1 MKKLFLAIAVFAAS
15 MTTWAQDNLWYNAPA
30 QDWHEALPL
39 GNGRMGAMVF
49 GGIQSDEMQLNEGTF
64 WSGGPHNNN
73 STESLSHLAEVR
85 QLIFDGKEQDAAN
98 MVDKYFIKGP
108 HGMRFLTLGSL
119 HFDYEGLTPE
129 GVLDYRRELD
139 LNTATSTVSF
149 RKDGVAYNRTTFA
162 SIADTVIVV
171 RLTASGGTMNLK
183 VSQDCPFP
191 IESSADGNTLVSSIK
206 GVDQEGIQAKLT
218 AQCHTRVIK
227 TDGKVSTSN
236 EAGKGALKVSG
247 AKEIIL
253 LVSAATNFVN
263 YNNVSGNAEEKI
275 AHALANASHKG
286 YKKLYARH
294 LQSYQKYYNRVE
306 MNLSNQI
313 DGNKMPTDERLTQF
327 DGRDLGMVALLFN
340 YGRYLLI
347 ASSQPGGQAAN
358 LQGIW
363 NRDVNAAWD
372 SKYTININTE
382 MNYWPAEVCNL
393 TEMNE
398 PLFSLIKDLSVT
410 GKQTARQMYDCGG
423 WMAHHNTDIWRIA
436 GPIDGA
442 AWGMFPNGGAWL
454 ATHLWQ
460 HYLYTGDKKFLKEW
474 YPVIKG
480 TADFYLDYLQVHPTY
495 KWLVAVPSVSP
506 EQGPVGKSTP
516 ITAGCTM
523 DNQIAFDALSNTL
536 QAAQALGV
544 DEAYQQKLRQ
554 TIDQLPPMQIGRHKQ
569 LMEWLWDGDDPK
581 NEHRHVSHLYG
592 LYPSNQI
599 SPYKHPE
606 LFSAAKTTLTQRGD
620 EATGWS
626 LGWKVNFW
634 ARMQDGDHAYKIL
647 KNLLK
652 IIPTRPAGGGRRGGG
667 FGGGNGRMYPNLFD
681 AHPPF
686 QIDGNFGATAG
697 IAEMFIQSHD
707 GAVHLLPALPAA
719 IEQGSVK
726 GLRAR
731 GGFVVDE
738 SFSNNQLT
746 QATIKSTIG
755 GVLRIRSSVPLQ
767 CNGLKLVIAEEQCP
781 NALYQGA
788 DVKQPIISQE
798 TGRLNDVVIPSYYE
812 YDLDT
817 KAGKTYTVKAVDIKS
832 YDLNGAAKPK
842 LDPNLY
848 YIKSK

>member
-1 MKKLFLAIAVFAAS
+1 MKKLFVAIAALALS
-15 MTTWAQDNLWYNAPA
+15 MTAWAQDNLWYAAPA
-30 QDWHEALPL
+30 RDWHEAMPI
-39 GNGRMGAMVF
+39 GNGRMGGMVF
-49 GGIQSDEMQLNEGTF
+49 GGIRSDEMQLNEGTF
-64 WSGGPHNNN
+64 WSGGPHSNN
-73 STESLSHLAEVR
+73 SNESLAHLKEVR

-119 HFDYEGLTPE
+119 HFEFPSLKDDQVT
-129 GVLDYRRELD
+129 DYRRELD

-149 RKDGVAYNRTTFA
+149 QKDGVKYTRTTFA

-171 RLTASGGTMNLK
+171 RFTAQGGKMSLK
-183 VSQDCPFP
+183 VTQDCPFP
-191 IESSADGNTLVSSIK
+191 IVSSAEGNTLVSSIK

-218 AQCHTRVIK
+218 AECHTRVVK
-227 TDGKVSTSN
+227 TDGKVDCTNTDKVGTLMVN
-236 EAGKGALKVSG
+236 EAS
-247 AKEIIL
+247 EIVL

-263 YNNVSGNAEEKI
+263 YNNVGGNAEEKI
-275 AHALANASHKG
+275 SHALANAAQKG
-286 YKKLYARH
+286 YKKLMARH
-294 LQSYQKYYNRVE
+294 LQSYQKFYKRVE
-306 MNLSNQI
+306 MNLTNDAHWTQL
-313 DGNKMPTDERLTQF
+313 PTDERLSQF
-327 DGRDLGMVALLFN
+327 DGRDLGMVSLLFN

-363 NRDVNAAWD
+363 NRDTNAAWD

-506 EQGPVGKSTP
+506 EQGPVGKTTP

-536 QAAQALGV
+536 HAAQVLGV
-544 DEAYQQKLRQ
+544 DEAYQQKLKQ
-554 TIDQLPPMQIGRHKQ
+554 TIDQLPPMQVGRHKQ

-581 NEHRHVSHLYG
+581 NEHRHISHLYG

-599 SPYKHPE
+599 SPYQHPE
-606 LFSAAKTTLTQRGD
+606 LFSAAKTTLMQRGD

-652 IIPTRPAGGGRRGGG
+652 IIPTNVGGGRRGG

-719 IEQGSVK
+719 IAQGSVK

-767 CNGLKLVIAEEQCP
+767 GNGLKLVVDEDNCP

-798 TGRLNDVVIPSYYE
+798 TGRLNDVVIPSYFE

-817 KAGKTYTVKAVDIKS
+817 KAGKTYNVKAVDLKS
-832 YDLNGAAKPK
+832 NDKIFDSAKPK
-842 LDPNLY
+842 HDPNLY

>member
-1 MKKLFLAIAVFAAS
+1 MKKLFVAIATMAIS
-15 MTTWAQDNLWYNAPA
+15 MTAWAQDNLWYSAPA
-30 QDWHEALPL
+30 RDWHEAMPI
-39 GNGRMGAMVF
+39 GNGRMGGMVF

-73 STESLSHLAEVR
+73 SKESLSHLAEVR

-98 MVDKYFIKGP
+98 LVDKHFIKGP

-119 HFDYEGLTPE
+119 HFDYEGLTEE
-129 GVLDYRRELD
+129 GATDYRRELD
-139 LNTATSTVSF
+139 LNNALSTVSF
-149 RKDGVAYNRTTFA
+149 THHGVKYNRTTFA

-171 RLTASGGTMNLK
+171 RLTADGGTMNFK

-191 IESSADGNTLVSSIK
+191 IETKAEGNTLKASIK

-218 AQCHTRVIK
+218 AQCYTRVIK
-227 TDGKVSTSN
+227 TDGRVSVAN
-236 EAGKGALKVSG
+236 ADGKGALKVDG
-247 AKEIIL
+247 AREVIL
-253 LVSAATNFVN
+253 LVSAATNFIN
-263 YNNVSGNAEEKI
+263 YNNVNGDAEQKI
-275 AHALANASHKG
+275 TNALAAASKQG
-286 YKKLYARH
+286 YKKLYQRH
-294 LQSYQKYYNRVE
+294 LQSYQKFYGRVE
-306 MNLSNQI
+306 MKLDNQI
-313 DGNKMPTDERLTQF
+313 DGNKMPTDVRLTNF
-327 DGRDLGMVALLFN
+327 DGRDLGMVSLLFN

-363 NRDVNAAWD
+363 NRDTNAAWD

-410 GKQTARQMYDCGG
+410 GAVTARQMYDCGG

-474 YPVIKG
+474 YPIIKG
-480 TADFYLDYLQVHPTY
+480 TADFYLDYLQEHPTY

-544 DEAYQQKLRQ
+544 DAEYQTKLKAALNR
-554 TIDQLPPMQIGRHKQ
+554 LPPMQIGRHKQ

-599 SPYKHPE
+599 SPYQHPE

-652 IIPTRPAGGGRRGGG
+652 IIPTNTGGRRGG

-697 IAEMFIQSHD
+697 IAEMFLQSHD

-719 IEQGSVK
+719 MEKGSVK

-731 GGFVVDE
+731 GGFVVDQAFAANE
-738 SFSNNQLT
+738 LT
-746 QATIKSTIG
+746 EASIRSTIG
-755 GVLRIRSSVPLQ
+755 GTLRIRSHVPLEGK
-767 CNGLKLVIAEEQCP
+767 GLRPVINENCP
-781 NALYQGA
+781 NPLYLGA

-798 TGRLNDVVIPSYYE
+798 TGRLNDVTIPTVFE

-817 KAGKTYTVKAVDIKS
+817 KAGKTYTVKAVDIKV
-832 YDLNGAAKPK
+832 YDKIDAAKPK